1 MASVSSRHIDHV
13 LAVGLGGVRASG
25 SAALFHKSWTRC
37 IKQHGLDPARPMP
50 ARILPQQ
57 QLREHQQRMD
67 GFLRVA
73 RAGMEDMYR
82 RVAGLGYMLLLTDA
96 EGITVDYIGNPAT
109 EPQLKAAGLYLGADW
124 NEAHAGTCGVGTCL
138 IEQQAITC
146 HLAEHFDATHIGL
159 TCTSAPL
166 FAPDGQLLG
175 VLDVS
180 ALCSPEARESQALTL
195 QLTLMYAQLIEDANF
210 LRCFAKHWILRLGT
224 VSGLAEVSGEVMFAF
239 DADGVIQ
246 GANTGARR
254 RFGNLGGLASTG
266 SCGAPGGLLLGQ
278 TLMELLGLDMD
289 AVRRLARGG
298 MGAALMGQGSA
309 QHLPFY
315 PAVLAPRQA
324 AGALLSSPLVA
335 VARLPETA
343 RPAAPAAATT
353 PATTTA
359 GAAAPL
365 ALDQLCGADP
375 AMQRLLAQAKRL
387 VDRRVNLLISGE
399 TGSGK
404 EVLARALHG
413 FSQRAALPFVA
424 VNCAAIPESLIESE
438 LFGYTP
444 GSFTGGKS
452 RGMKGLIAQSDGGT
466 LFLDEIGDM
475 PLQLQTRF
483 LRVLSESEV
492 LPLGAERPL
501 ALSLQVMAASHRDL
515 LGAVERGLFREDLYY
530 RLCGATLHLPPLRQR
545 SDLRYLIESVLEE
558 EAARVGVTASL
569 LPDALQRL
577 LAYRWPGNIREL
589 RNALRFALALSDDGQ
604 VSVAELPPA
613 LGRLNRLDS
622 MPTARSDQSS
632 PKEHSDE
639 LHPEPDAARL
649 LQTLQAQRWNI
660 SATAQALN
668 LCRATVYRQMKRHQI
683 RPPHR
688 L

>member
-1 MASVSSRHIDHV
+1 MTSVSSRHIDHV
-13 LAVGLGGVRASG
+13 LAVGLGGARASG
-25 SAALFHKSWTRC
+25 PAALFHKSWARC
-37 IKQHGLDPARPMP
+37 IKQHGLDPARPMA

-96 EGITVDYIGNPAT
+96 DGITVDYIGNPAT

-180 ALCSPEARESQALTL
+180 ALRSPEARESQALTL

-254 RFGNLGGLASTG
+254 RFGDYASFVGETG
-266 SCGAPGGLLLGQ
+266 SSPTKAGALLGQ
-278 TLMELLGLDMD
+278 TLTELLGIDMD
-289 AVRRLARGG
+289 AVRRMARGG
-298 MGAALMGQGSA
+298 LGAALTGHGSA
-309 QHLPFY
+309 QHLAYY

-324 AGALLSSPLVA
+324 AGPLLASQPVA
-335 VARLPETA
+335 AARQTDVV
-343 RPAAPAAATT
+343 RPATPAAATT
-353 PATTTA
+353 TTA
-359 GAAAPL
+359 AATAAPL
-365 ALDQLCGADP
+365 ALDQLCGADA
-375 AMQRLLAQAKRL
+375 AMQRLVVQAKRL

-413 FSQRAALPFVA
+413 FSQRASLPFVA

-530 RLCGATLHLPPLRQR
+530 RLCGATLNLPPLRQR
-545 SDLRYLIESVLEE
+545 SDLRYLIESVLAD
-558 EAARVGVTASL
+558 EAERVGVTATL
-569 LPDALQRL
+569 LPEALQRL
-577 LAYRWPGNIREL
+577 LAHHWPGNIREL
-589 RNALRFALALSDDGQ
+589 RNALRFALALSDDGR
-604 VSVAELPPA
+604 VSVAELPLA
-613 LGRLNRLDS
+613 LGRLNRLDA
-622 MPTARSDQSS
+622 MPTARADQSP
-632 PKEHSDE
+632 PKEHLDE
-639 LHPEPDAARL
+639 LHPEPDAALL
-649 LQTLQAQRWNI
+649 LQALQAQRWNI

>member
-1 MASVSSRHIDHV
+1 MTSASSRHIDHV
-13 LAVGLGGVRASG
+13 LAVGMAGARARASG
-25 SAALFHKSWTRC
+25 PAALFYKSWTRC

-50 ARILPQQ
+50 ARILPSH

-82 RVAGLGYMLLLTDA
+82 RVADLGYMLLLTDA
-96 EGITVDYIGNPAT
+96 DGITVDYIGNPAT

-180 ALCSPEARESQALTL
+180 ALRSPEARESQALIL
-195 QLTLMYAQLIEDANF
+195 QLTLMYAQRIEDANF
-210 LRCFAKHWILRLGT
+210 LRCFAKYWILRLGT
-224 VSGLAEVSGEVMFAF
+224 VSGLAEVSGELMFAF
-239 DADGVIQ
+239 DEDGVIQ
-246 GANTGARR
+246 GANSGARR
-254 RFGNLGGLASTG
+254 RFG
-266 SCGAPGGLLLGQ
+266 APGGQPTNASRLVGQ
-278 TLMELLGLDMD
+278 TLRELLGVDMD
-289 AVRRLARGG
+289 AVRRMARSGLG
-298 MGAALMGQGSA
+298 EALIGHGSA
-309 QHLPFY
+309 QRLPYY
-315 PAVLAPRQA
+315 PAVIAPRKA
-324 AGALLSSPLVA
+324 AGPLLGDPASA
-335 VARLPETA
+335 VRLTQ
-343 RPAAPAAATT
+343 PAASATPIST
-353 PATTTA
+353 
-359 GAAAPL
+359 L
-365 ALDQLCGADP
+365 AVDRLCGADA
-375 AMQRLLAQAKRL
+375 AMQRLVVQAKRL

-475 PLQLQTRF
+475 PLHLQTRF
-483 LRVLSESEV
+483 LRVLAESEV

-501 ALSLQVMAASHRDL
+501 TLSLNVMAASHRDL
-515 LGAVERGLFREDLYY
+515 LGAVASGLFREDLYY
-530 RLCGATLHLPPLRQR
+530 RLCGATLSLPPLRER
-545 SDLRYLIESVLEE
+545 SDLRYLIEAVLDE
-558 EAARVGVTASL
+558 EAARVGMTGTLQSE
-569 LPDALQRL
+569 ALQRL
-577 LAYRWPGNIREL
+577 LAHHWPGNIREL
-589 RNALRFALALSDDGQ
+589 RNALRFALALSDEGR

-613 LGRLNRLDS
+613 LGLPGR
-622 MPTARSDQSS
+622 AG
-632 PKEHSDE
+632 HSKP
-639 LHPEPDAARL
+639 LQATLAAHNMSAAPDAALL
-649 LQTLQAQRWNI
+649 LQALQAQHWNI
-660 SATAQALN
+660 SATAQALK
-668 LCRATVYRQMKRHQI
+668 LCRATVYRQMKRYQI
-683 RPPHR
+683 TPPH
-688 L
+688 LA

>member
-1 MASVSSRHIDHV
+1 MTSVSSRHIDHV
-13 LAVGLGGVRASG
+13 LAVGLGGARASG
-25 SAALFHKSWTRC
+25 PAALFHKSWARC

-50 ARILPQQ
+50 ARILPQH

-82 RVAGLGYMLLLTDA
+82 RVASLGYMLLLTDA
-96 EGITVDYIGNPAT
+96 DGITVDYIGNPAT

-180 ALCSPEARESQALTL
+180 ALRSPEARESQALTL

-239 DADGVIQ
+239 DTDGVIQ

-254 RFGNLGGLASTG
+254 RFGNLGGFASTG
-266 SCGAPGGLLLGQ
+266 SFGAAGGLLLGQ
-278 TLMELLGLDMD
+278 TLTELLGIDMD
-289 AVRRLARGG
+289 AVRRMARGG
-298 MGAALMGQGSA
+298 LGAALTGQGSA
-309 QHLPFY
+309 QHLAYY

-324 AGALLSSPLVA
+324 AEPLLASQTVA
-335 VARLPETA
+335 AARLTDAA
-343 RPAAPAAATT
+343 RPATPAATT
-353 PATTTA
+353 PTT
-359 GAAAPL
+359 AAAPL
-365 ALDQLCGADP
+365 ALDHLCGADP
-375 AMQRLLAQAKRL
+375 AMQRLVAQAKRL

-404 EVLARALHG
+404 EVLARALHS

-501 ALSLQVMAASHRDL
+501 TLSLQVMAASHRDL

-530 RLCGATLHLPPLRQR
+530 RLCGATLNLPPLRQR

-558 EAARVGVTASL
+558 EAARVGVTATL
-569 LPDALQRL
+569 LPEALQRL
-577 LAYRWPGNIREL
+577 LAHHWPGNIREL
-589 RNALRFALALSDDGQ
+589 RNALRFALALSEDGR

-622 MPTARSDQSS
+622 MPTAGSDQSP
-632 PKEHSDE
+632 PKEQSDE
-639 LHPEPDAARL
+639 LNPEPAAALL

>member
-1 MASVSSRHIDHV
+1 MTSVSSRHIDHV
-13 LAVGLGGVRASG
+13 LAVGLGGARASG
-25 SAALFHKSWTRC
+25 PAALFHKSWTRC

-50 ARILPQQ
+50 ARILPQH
-57 QLREHQQRMD
+57 QLREHQQRLD

-82 RVAGLGYMLLLTDA
+82 RVADLGYMLLLTDA

-180 ALCSPEARESQALTL
+180 ALRSPEARESQALTL

-254 RFGNLGGLASTG
+254 RFGNLGGFASTG
-266 SCGAPGGLLLGQ
+266 SFGAPGGLLLGQ
-278 TLMELLGLDMD
+278 TLTELLGIDMD
-289 AVRRLARGG
+289 AVRRMARGG
-298 MGAALMGQGSA
+298 LGEALTGHGSA
-309 QHLPFY
+309 QHLAYY

-324 AGALLSSPLVA
+324 AGPLLASQPAAAAPLTDA
-335 VARLPETA
+335 V
-343 RPAAPAAATT
+343 RPAAAATT
-353 PATTTA
+353 TTTTTT
-359 GAAAPL
+359 APL
-365 ALDQLCGADP
+365 ALDHLCGADP

-530 RLCGATLHLPPLRQR
+530 RLCGATLNLPPLRQR

-558 EAARVGVTASL
+558 EAARVGVTATL
-569 LPDALQRL
+569 LPEALQRL
-577 LAYRWPGNIREL
+577 LAHHWPGNIREL
-589 RNALRFALALSDDGQ
+589 RNALRFALALSDDGR

-622 MPTARSDQSS
+622 MPTAGSDQSP
-632 PKEHSDE
+632 PKEQSDE
-639 LHPEPDAARL
+639 LNPEPAAALL